1 MVLVDS
7 NVIIYGSQPG
17 YQSVRAYL
25 SQEELAISKITLIE
39 VLGFHALEEAEV
51 QKLEQ
56 LFASCYQYDVSDE
69 VIKQAIAL
77 RQQRKMSL
85 GDAIIATTAI
95 HHQLTLVTANKRDL
109 DWIADLHIYNPV
121 SK

>member
-1 MVLVDS
+1 MILVDS
-7 NVIIYGSQPG
+7 NIVIYGSQPD
-17 YQSVRAYL
+17 YQPVREYL
-25 SQEELAISKITLIE
+25 SPEDLAVSKITLIE

-56 LFASCYQYDVSDE
+56 LFANCYQYDVSDK
-69 VIKQAIAL
+69 VIERAIAL

-85 GDAIIATTAI
+85 GDAIIAATAMQ
-95 HHQLTLVTANKRDL
+95 HQLTLITANEQDFS
-109 DWIADLHIYNPV
+109 WIANLQIHNPI